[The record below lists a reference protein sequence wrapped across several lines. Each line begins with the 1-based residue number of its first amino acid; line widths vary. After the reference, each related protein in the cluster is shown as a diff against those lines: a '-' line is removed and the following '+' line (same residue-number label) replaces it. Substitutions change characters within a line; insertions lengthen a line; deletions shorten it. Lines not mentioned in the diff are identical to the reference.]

1 MSNIVGIDLGTT
13 MSAIA
18 YLNSIAKPEIIPN
31 SEGER
36 VTPSVIFFREYDNTA
51 VIGKSAKNSA
61 PSAPGRVA
69 KEFKREMHNPD
80 YRFKI
85 DNLEYSATDLSAI
98 ILKKLVKDASQ
109 TIGEIKDV
117 VISVPAYFKES
128 QRNATLEAGQ
138 LAGLNV
144 INIINEPTAAA
155 LYYASTEEVNGRG
168 LIYDLGGG
176 TFDITMVETKGKD
189 INILASAGDHHLGG
203 IDFDLAL
210 LDLLNEKYKIEKNEP
225 LYEEEED
232 RQEFLLNAEEL
243 KKKLS
248 THPIVKEKLKGTA
261 GSLIVEITQ
270 EDFEKKISSYVSR
283 TELLVEQVLD
293 ESEMEASDVDYILLV
308 GGSTRIPAIRN
319 SIKLLIGKEPI
330 IKVNVDEAVALGA
343 AIKAGLV
350 SVKNNPNSVTP
361 NVARELNRLKVC
373 DIANHSYGTIA
384 VTYDADLQK
393 ESLLN
398 NIIIHKNTSLPC
410 SVTKTFY
417 TIHEGQNSLN
427 IRITQGEDADPDFVD
442 TIHNEDMTLPPNRPE
457 GQPIEI
463 TYSYDE
469 NQIMHCVFKDI
480 NSEHKKEV
488 SFKISENVKKN
499 SDLNS
504 FLVE

>member
-18 YLNSIAKPEIIPN
+18 YLNSVAKPEIIPN

-36 VTPSVIFFREYDNTA
+36 ITPSVIFFREYDNTA

-61 PSAPGRVA
+61 SSEPARVA

-85 DNLEYSATDLSAI
+85 DNLEYSATDLSSM

-109 TIGEIKDV
+109 NIGDIKDV
-117 VISVPAYFKES
+117 VISVPAYFKEN
-128 QRNATLEAGQ
+128 QRNATLEAGK

-155 LYYASTEEVNGRG
+155 LYYASSEEVHGRG

-203 IDFDLAL
+203 VDFDLAL
-210 LDLLNEKYKIEKNEP
+210 LDLLNEKYKSEKNEP

-232 RQEFLLNAEEL
+232 RQEFLLSAEEL

-248 THPIVKEKLKGTA
+248 THSIVKEKLKGTA
-261 GSLIVEITQ
+261 GSVIVEITQ
-270 EDFEKKISSYVSR
+270 EDFERKISSYISR

-308 GGSTRIPAIRN
+308 GGSTRIPAIKN
-319 SIKLLIGKEPI
+319 SIKSLIGKEPI
-330 IKVNVDEAVALGA
+330 SKVNVDEAVALGA

-350 SVKNNPNSVTP
+350 SVQNNPNAVNP
-361 NVARELNRLKVC
+361 NISRELKSLKVT
-373 DIANHSYGTIA
+373 DVANHSYGTLAI
-384 VTYDADLQK
+384 TYDKDLQR
-393 ESLLN
+393 ESLSN
-398 NIIIHKNTSLPC
+398 SIIIDKNTSLPC
-410 SVTKTFY
+410 SITKTFY
-417 TIHEGQNSLN
+417 TIHEGQEALN
-427 IRITQGEDADPDFVD
+427 IRITQGEDTDPDFVD
-442 TIHNEDMTLPPNRPE
+442 ILHDEDMTLPPNRPE

-469 NQIMHCVFKDI
+469 NQIMHCVFKDV
-480 NSEHKKEV
+480 NSGQKKEV
-488 SFKISENVKKN
+488 SLQINDKQKKTSNVN
-499 SDLNS
+499 N